1 MECVLATH
9 LRTNRLALPRWRPSN
24 KEPFA
29 RLNADP
35 MVKEHCPSA
44 LTRVES
50 DAFADRIEAGSI
62 ALGYGLWAFEHDR

>member
-1 MECVLATH
+1 
-9 LRTNRLALPRWRPSN
+9 
-24 KEPFA
+24 
-29 RLNADP
+29 